1 MLSIPSNAARD
12 SWITV
17 TAPADG
23 RILGTLPRH
32 APDRVHAIIAHLRE
46 AQSRWRAMG
55 VVGRVHWLT
64 TFRDWL
70 LDNEDPIAAL
80 LAAETGRSAT
90 AAHREFRL
98 GIDVLDYHRTR
109 GADFLTPPRT
119 RTGRVPGT
127 ALRLGVAHRPCA
139 VAGVISSW
147 TAPLVSPLLDAIP
160 ALLAGSAVVVK
171 PSSVTPLTMRALVTG
186 WLDLGAPPVWD
197 FVAGAEAGAAVVDV
211 VDAVHFGG
219 SPETGKVVALR
230 AAARLIPC
238 GLDIGGKSAA
248 VVLAG
253 ADIGRAAT
261 GIALGGLAGAG
272 QSCASIERV
281 FVESAIYDAFLERLV
296 EEVHAFG
303 ADDPDDSTVEVMT
316 SPAHVNTVREQIA
329 DARAKGARICVGG
342 PGSGQ
347 VVEPTVLADADPAMA
362 VLTQQ
367 TLGPILPVVRV
378 ADAEQAIALANDPF
392 APCVSVWTDDDVA
405 AEEVATRLTATRVAI
420 NEMSLHLAV
429 AFCL

>member
-1 MLSIPSNAARD
+1 M
-12 SWITV
+12 

-23 RILGTLPRH
+23 RILGTLPMH
-32 APDRVHAIIAHLRE
+32 TPDLVRANVDRLRE
-46 AQSRWRAMG
+46 AQSQWRAMG

-80 LAAETGRSAT
+80 LAAETGRSAA

-98 GIDVLDYHRTR
+98 GIDALDYHRTR
-109 GADFLTPPRT
+109 GADFLTPPHT
-119 RTGRVPGT
+119 RTGRTPDT
-127 ALRLGVAHRPCA
+127 ALCLAVAHRPCA
-139 VAGVISSW
+139 VVGVISSW
-147 TAPLVSPLLDAIP
+147 IAPMAAPLLDVIP

-186 WLDLGAPPVWD
+186 LLDLGAPPVFE
-197 FVAGAEAGAAVVDV
+197 FVAGYEAGAAVVDV

-219 SPETGKVVALR
+219 SPETGKLVALR

-238 GLDIGGKSAA
+238 RLDIGGKSAA

-253 ADIGRAAT
+253 ADIGRAAA
-261 GIALGGLAGAG
+261 GIALGGLAGSG

-281 FVESAIYDAFLERLV
+281 FAESAIYDAFLDRLV
-296 EEVHAFG
+296 EEVCAFG
-303 ADDPDDSTVEVMT
+303 AHDPDDTTAEVMT
-316 SPAHVNTVREQIA
+316 SAAHVENVRAQIA
-329 DARAKGARICVGG
+329 DALAKGARVRVGG
-342 PGSGQ
+342 NGDGR
-347 VVEPTVLADADPAMA
+347 VVQPTVLADADPAMA
-362 VLTQQ
+362 VLSQQ

-392 APCVSVWTDDDVA
+392 APCASVWTADDAAADEVA
-405 AEEVATRLTATRVAI
+405 ARLTAARIAI
-420 NEMSLHLAV
+420 NDVSVHLAT
-429 AFCL
+429 AFRI